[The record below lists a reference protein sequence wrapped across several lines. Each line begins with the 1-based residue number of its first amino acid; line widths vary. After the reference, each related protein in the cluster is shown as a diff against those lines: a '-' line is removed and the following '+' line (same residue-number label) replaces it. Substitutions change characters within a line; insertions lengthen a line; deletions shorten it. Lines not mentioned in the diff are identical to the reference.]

1 MALPAGVRVFSE
13 LEVPQGSETWHQMR
27 VGVLT
32 GSRCAPILVDDSKK
46 PSATKANL
54 LTELVVERST
64 GKSVRQNFFTA
75 AVEAVMAQGLERE
88 PDAIRRFESETL
100 QVVKRVGFV
109 YWVGKFIGCSP
120 DGVLGDFDE
129 LVSIKCR
136 DLKAHY
142 EHIRKGT
149 IPADARR
156 QMAHELWITGATKH
170 HYVSFN
176 PEFERGLQYAHVEL
190 TRAQLEVDAYARAAE
205 AFLRDVE
212 TEVKVM
218 QQLAAGSLATFAAAH
233 QEAVNG

>member
-1 MALPAGVRVFSE
+1 MALPADVRVFSE
-13 LEVPQGSETWHQMR
+13 LEVPQGSETWLQMR

-32 GSRCAPILVDDSKK
+32 GSRCAPILVDETKK
-46 PSATKANL
+46 PSATKSNL
-54 LTELVVERST
+54 LTELVVERVT
-64 GKSVRQNFFTA
+64 GKPVKTQTFGA
-75 AVEAVMAQGLERE
+75 AIEAVMAQGLERE
-88 PDAIRRFESETL
+88 PDAIRRYESETL

-109 YWVGKFIGCSP
+109 YWVGKHVGCSP
-120 DGVLGDFDE
+120 DAVLGDFDE

-176 PEFERGLQYAHVEL
+176 PSFERALQYAHVEL

-205 AFLRDVE
+205 AFLREVE

-218 QQLAAGSLATFAAAH
+218 QQLAAGSVATFAAAS